1 MVFLRNPDSSLRQQ
15 VQPEP
20 ADYLRRG
27 VQPASESGVAS
38 IRYSNADCFYLV
50 SGSAAA
56 TTITFASATKN
67 TGAQCIV
74 LNRTAGTVIIAT
86 AGGTVVGSATQSA
99 AGACSIWRSDG
110 AAWRRLLSTDG
121 VADPLAVGTLT
132 VASSA
137 SFSGSVAFRSAVGFA
152 SSASFGAGAAFAA
165 SVSFAAAVAF
175 AGVAGFAATASF
187 AAAVAFA
194 GGASFASSASF
205 SGSVLFAGAV
215 GFGTSTSFS
224 GSAAFLSGVGFAS
237 SVSISGS
244 VAFGTQPAFPVGAVT
259 SITGGAM
266 IVQAG
271 ARLYEMSP
279 GAGTVALVL
288 PDAAAVRGLV
298 ARVKIKNGSTGQLLL
313 SAVAGRIEPQSAT
326 ASSTVTMS
334 GAFDYATF
342 VAGQSDWWIA

>member
-1 MVFLRNPDSSLRQQ
+1 MPTVRSADSPWRQQ
-15 VQPEP
+15 VQSDQAE
-20 ADYLRRG
+20 YLRRG

-74 LNRTAGTVIIAT
+74 LNRSAGPVIVAA
-86 AGGTVVGSATQSA
+86 AGGSLVGSATQSA
-99 AGACSIWRSDG
+99 IGACSIWRSDG
-110 AAWRRLLSTDG
+110 AAWRRLLSTDS
-121 VADPLAVGTLT
+121 VADPFAVGTLI
-132 VASSA
+132 VAASA
-137 SFSGSVAFRSAVGFA
+137 SFSGSVAFLSGVG
-152 SSASFGAGAAFAA
+152 FAA
-165 SVSFAAAVAF
+165 SVSI
-175 AGVAGFAATASF
+175 
-187 AAAVAFA
+187 
-194 GGASFASSASF
+194 
-205 SGSVLFAGAV
+205 SGSAVFMGAV
-215 GFGTSTSFS
+215 GFRASTSFS

-244 VAFGTQPAFPVGAVT
+244 VAFGTQPSFPSGAVT

-279 GAGTVALVL
+279 GASTVALVL

-313 SAVAGRIEPQSAT
+313 SAAAGRIEPQSAT

-334 GAFDYATF
+334 GAYDYATF